1 MPKHQVHR
9 QIYVFCFIFNSHQ
22 TLILIVDCS
31 VRCLFIRIF
40 FIAVIYIAGMC
51 VYRSIQLLKVF
62 QLFSTFDFQYTYVY
76 LVNLL
81 GRALFGI
88 LCDWV
93 GICGSCSYTT
103 IIIFIWRTLFDKLQN
118 FFQKQFTT
126 KQRVHNLCVTF
137 VILKWFFTLYGSSTH
152 DEHIYIL
159 YRVLKR
165 VLKIVTLFNR
175 IDMFKRINVNAEKK
189 RKKESTQT
197 LES

>member
-1 MPKHQVHR
+1 MPKNQVHR

-81 GRALFGI
+81 GSYI
-88 LCDWV
+88 V
-93 GICGSCSYTT
+93 GDFVWLGRYLWLLLIHHNHYLHLTYSIRQTT
-103 IIIFIWRTLFDKLQN
+103 EFLSKT
-118 FFQKQFTT
+118 
-126 KQRVHNLCVTF
+126 
-137 VILKWFFTLYGSSTH
+137 
-152 DEHIYIL
+152 IY
-159 YRVLKR
+159 YQAKS
-165 VLKIVTLFNR
+165 
-175 IDMFKRINVNAEKK
+175 A
-189 RKKESTQT
+189 
-197 LES
+197 